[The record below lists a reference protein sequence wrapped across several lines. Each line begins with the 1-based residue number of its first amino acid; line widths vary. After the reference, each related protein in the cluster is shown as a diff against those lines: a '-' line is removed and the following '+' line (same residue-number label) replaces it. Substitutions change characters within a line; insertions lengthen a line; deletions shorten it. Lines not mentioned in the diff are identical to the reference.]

1 MRSADETVAD
11 PPGITRRIEPMLDM
25 KGACERCHVA
35 LPPASEAAM
44 MCSFECTFCA
54 SCATGALAGR
64 CPNCG
69 GELVRRPRRP
79 ISPGPTPAAGAD

>member
-1 MRSADETVAD
+1 MRATDETVAD
-11 PPGITRRIEPMLDM
+11 TPEIIWRIGPMLDM

-35 LPPASEAAM
+35 LPPASDAAM

-54 SCATGALAGR
+54 VCATGALAGR
-64 CPNCG
+64 CPHCG

-79 ISPGPTPAAGAD
+79 THPGPVRVVGAD